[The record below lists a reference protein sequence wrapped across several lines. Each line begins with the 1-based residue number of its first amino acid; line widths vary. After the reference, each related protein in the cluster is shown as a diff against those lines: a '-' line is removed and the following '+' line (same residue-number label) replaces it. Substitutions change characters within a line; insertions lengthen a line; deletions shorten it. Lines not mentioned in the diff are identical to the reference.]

1 MHNSAISLLVDS
13 APQHSNWKLTPTE
26 LSKVIGDLAYHSM
39 LVEVNLTPKP
49 GLVDVTSNGSHSD
62 MDITTFEKSADAI
75 NPFLAQFV
83 QTGYEHRQE
92 DLSSLLHHLRPI
104 GISCERQMFI
114 ATDGINTHK
123 GMIFSLGLVCGVVG
137 WLAGNNRSIYSKTIS
152 ESIAT
157 MTRGLTHNE
166 LEQKKSTAV
175 SAGERLYQDHGL
187 TGIRGEA
194 ESGYATI
201 MKHGLPSYEDAIL
214 TGHSHEQALWQS
226 LLSLMAINSDTNVVA
241 RGGLEG
247 LFYVQTYSRR
257 LINQGGSS
265 NDNIEALLVEFDEQL
280 IQRNI
285 SPGGSAD
292 LLAVTW
298 LIAQIN
304 TLQIS
309 LLQ

>member
-13 APQHSNWKLTPTE
+13 APQHSNWQLTPTE

-75 NPFLAQFV
+75 KPYLTQFV
-83 QTGYEHRQE
+83 RAGYEHKLE
-92 DLSSLLHHLRPI
+92 DLSSLLIHLRPI

-137 WLAGNNRSIYSKTIS
+137 WLAGNNRSIYSEAIS
-152 ESIAT
+152 ESVAL
-157 MTRGLTHNE
+157 MTRGITQKE
-166 LEQKKSTAV
+166 LELNQSAAV
-175 SAGERLYQDHGL
+175 SSGEKLYQDHGL

-201 MKHGLPSYEDAIL
+201 IKHGLPSYEKAINL
-214 TGHSHEQALWQS
+214 GHSHEQALWQS
-226 LLSLMAINSDTNVVA
+226 LLSLMSINSDTNVVA

-257 LINQGGSS
+257 LISQGGSS
-265 NDNIEALLVEFDEQL
+265 NSNIEALLVEFDEQL

-298 LIAQIN
+298 LLAQIN